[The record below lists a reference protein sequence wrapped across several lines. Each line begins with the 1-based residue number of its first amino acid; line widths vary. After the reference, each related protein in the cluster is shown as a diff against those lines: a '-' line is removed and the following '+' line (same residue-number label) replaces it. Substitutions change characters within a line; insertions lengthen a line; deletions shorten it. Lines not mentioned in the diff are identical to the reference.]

1 MVVGFSWT
9 WAPPQNGLGHDVPEF
24 MAARRKAAQAKAA
37 VEALGAEIRIGAVY
51 TGKVVAIKE
60 FGCFVELA
68 PGTDGMVHVSE
79 LAHGFVKKVDEQ
91 VKVGDV
97 VTVKVINIDDNGR
110 IKLSRKA
117 MLPAPEATARV

>member
-1 MVVGFSWT
+1 M
-9 WAPPQNGLGHDVPEF
+9 
-24 MAARRKAAQAKAA
+24 AKAA
-37 VEALGAEIRIGAVY
+37 VEALGAEIKVGAVY

-68 PGTDGMVHVSE
+68 AGTDGMCHVSE
-79 LAHGFVKKVDEQ
+79 LAHGYVKKVDEV

-117 MLPAPEATARV
+117 MLPAPEASAKG

>member
-1 MVVGFSWT
+1 MTGAKINVEEDGTVFIACSD
-9 WAPPQNGLGHDVPEF
+9 AS
-24 MAARRKAAQAKAA
+24 KAAMARAA
-37 VEALGAEIRIGAVY
+37 VEALGAEIKVGAVY
-51 TGKVVAIKE
+51 TGKIVAIKE

-79 LAHGFVKKVDEQ
+79 LAHGYVKNVTEV

-117 MLPAPEATARV
+117 MLRCPKLPEPEYNRL

>member
-1 MVVGFSWT
+1 MATAIGAMTYAEEDTSLWSWLT
-9 WAPPQNGLGHDVPEF
+9 TVDH
-24 MAARRKAAQAKAA
+24 K
-37 VEALGAEIRIGAVY
+37 RIGAVY